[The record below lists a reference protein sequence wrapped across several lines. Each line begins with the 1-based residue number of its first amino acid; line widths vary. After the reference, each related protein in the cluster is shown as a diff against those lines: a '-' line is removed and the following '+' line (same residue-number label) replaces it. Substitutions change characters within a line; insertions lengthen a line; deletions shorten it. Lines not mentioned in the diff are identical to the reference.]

1 MFYFK
6 DDKQLS
12 VYFSDG
18 SIGVWE
24 VTNPEIAQ
32 VEEACKKSN
41 WLKVA
46 HLHNQAKTILNNY
59 VTIKDNKLVI
69 NVKDSDETLEMS
81 LKNNDST
88 IVSFINILK
97 EKGVIDTEIERIKPF
112 LINMFEN
119 PYIESVTELYDYCK
133 AQDFEITEDGCFLA
147 YKKVREDLGSVH
159 DLGRTKHTIGEYTE
173 VKEFDTDRHRD
184 CSSGLHFCSRSYL
197 RSFAGET
204 TIIVK
209 VNPKDV
215 VAIPTDYNFAKGR
228 CKKYYVV
235 GILGKEGTLA
245 TTNIEEVSEGT
256 VKIVKTKERTKADKK
271 LAKNKAKQSSGGRI
285 EETISL
291 MKTHKNNIEKVA
303 KIMNISVETV
313 KRNIRKH
320 KAKNK

>member
-6 DDKQLS
+6 DNNQLS

-18 SIGVWE
+18 SIAVWDI
-24 VTNPEIAQ
+24 TNPTVEQ
-32 VEEACKKSN
+32 VEKACKSSN
-41 WLKVA
+41 WIQVEI
-46 HLHNQAKTILNNY
+46 LHNQAKALLTKDVSISEGKLQINDKDTGQTVEIELNE
-59 VTIKDNKLVI
+59 DQ
-69 NVKDSDETLEMS
+69 
-81 LKNNDST
+81 ST
-88 IVSFINILK
+88 IVSFISILK

-112 LINMFEN
+112 LINMYEN

-147 YKKVREDLGSVH
+147 YKNVNEDLGSCY
-159 DLGRTKHTIGEYTE
+159 DGGKTKHTIGEYTE
-173 VKEFDTDRHRD
+173 VENFDTDRRRG
-184 CSSGLHFCSRSYL
+184 CSNGLHFCSKSYL
-197 RSFAGET
+197 SYYPGHT

-235 GILGKEGTLA
+235 GILGKGGTLN
-245 TTNIEEVSEGT
+245 TTNIEAVSEGK
-256 VKIVKTKERTKADKK
+256 VKIVKTKERTKTDKK
-271 LAKNKAKQSSGGRI
+271 LAKNKAKQPGGRI

-303 KIMNISVETV
+303 KIMDISVETI